1 MVVYF
6 KSSTL
11 LSTSTKMLPLSASS
25 HPKVNNPLNQKL
37 TGAIGVVLAAEK
49 KETSKLFVPL
59 RESGKLYKVDEHVM
73 CAVSGI
79 VADANYLVDEARIV
93 AQQNLYSMHTPIYV
107 EELVKNIA
115 NRKHVPTQF
124 GSGRP
129 FGVSLMYAGYDR
141 VRGYQLYCSDP
152 SGNYAAWN
160 AHATGKNSVT
170 TISTL
175 KEEYKSDGSLE
186 DALKL
191 AVKVLAKSMDALKPT
206 ADKFEIGI
214 VHKDDHGN
222 LVQRKVEGAELEKII
237 ADAKVVEMK
246 ANDKK

>member
-1 MVVYF
+1 
-6 KSSTL
+6 
-11 LSTSTKMLPLSASS
+11 
-25 HPKVNNPLNQKL
+25 
-37 TGAIGVVLAAEK
+37 
-49 KETSKLFVPL
+49 VPL

-93 AQQNLYSMHTPIYV
+93 AQQQLYTMHTPIYV
-107 EELVKNIA
+107 EELVKAIA

-129 FGVSLMYAGYDR
+129 FGVSLMWAGFDR

-160 AHATGKNSVT
+160 AHATGKNSIT

-175 KEEYKSDGSLE
+175 KEEYKREGSLNE
-186 DALKL
+186 ALQL
-191 AVKVLAKSMDALKPT
+191 AVQVLAKSMDAMKPT
-206 ADKFEIGI
+206 ADKFEIA
-214 VHKDDHGN
+214 VVQKDSQGN
-222 LVQRKVEGAELEKII
+222 LV
-237 ADAKVVEMK
+237 
-246 ANDKK
+246 

>member
-1 MVVYF
+1 M
-6 KSSTL
+6 
-11 LSTSTKMLPLSASS
+11 STSTKMLPLSASS

-79 VADANYLVDEARIV
+79 VADANYLD
-93 AQQNLYSMHTPIYV
+93 V

-206 ADKFEIGI
+206 ADKFEIGV
-214 VHKDDHGN
+214 VHKDAHGN